1 MDYMDTVYG
10 FAGHSIVPTLALIH
24 SNIADRYVF
33 MFTEELKENKLM
45 FERYLK
51 QKKWEGNEP
60 KIVLHSIGSV
70 GNFSETFQQIKEII
84 DQNQKYALFLQNGA
98 KQLLMAMILQNPDA
112 PRIFL
117 QEPLTL
123 QIYSSLVLQHQE
135 SIEFSPE
142 EVISARGVSLEDPL
156 LENITL
162 KFDSRGRI
170 EFTKRVGEVTESDV
184 SSIVQL
190 IGKFG
195 RNGAVY
201 RLVYNFATR
210 RIWNTIPGNVV
221 SIKEELQ

>member
-1 MDYMDTVYG
+1 M
-10 FAGHSIVPTLALIH
+10 
-24 SNIADRYVF
+24 
-33 MFTEELKENKLM
+33 
-45 FERYLK
+45 
-51 QKKWEGNEP
+51 
-60 KIVLHSIGSV
+60 
-70 GNFSETFQQIKEII
+70 
-84 DQNQKYALFLQNGA
+84 
-98 KQLLMAMILQNPDA
+98 
-112 PRIFL
+112 
-117 QEPLTL
+117 
-123 QIYSSLVLQHQE
+123 
-135 SIEFSPE
+135 
-142 EVISARGVSLEDPL
+142 

-190 IGKFG
+190 ISKFG